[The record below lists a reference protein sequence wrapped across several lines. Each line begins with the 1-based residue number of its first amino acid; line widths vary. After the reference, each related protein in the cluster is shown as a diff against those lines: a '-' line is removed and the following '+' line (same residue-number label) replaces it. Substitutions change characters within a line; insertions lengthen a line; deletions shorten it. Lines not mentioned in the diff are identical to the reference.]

1 MPTKNIATRKQELS
15 QEAER
20 YRLNIETQVTEYK
33 QDAVKIAK
41 NALII
46 GGACLA
52 VYSVVRVLT
61 SEKEPK
67 QKIKKTSA
75 ETTLV
80 VAPEEKEDSVV
91 WSTLKGVALSIA
103 LSLVRQ
109 KLVDAIATLTATDEA
124 ERN

>member
-52 VYSVVRVLT
+52 VYSVVQVLT
-61 SEKEPK
+61 SDKEPK

>member
-61 SEKEPK
+61 SDKEPK

-80 VAPEEKEDSVV
+80 VAPEEKEDSAV